1 MAGDS
6 SARAAL
12 SEIPVVRASSLEAP
26 SAGGSWSL
34 DSLAG
39 ILCELSEEVPCGA
52 LSFCAEIIRG
62 AQERGEP
69 VAWVASTDSVFFP
82 PDFAARGID
91 LRALAVIRAGGQTES
106 LAAGEWLVKS
116 GALGLL
122 VVDCSGQ
129 WSVSDSALGRLQ
141 KLAERSQC
149 AVVFLT
155 RKPRS
160 APSLGSR
167 IAVRGSV
174 SRSGPRP
181 LQVQVHLDRDK
192 RAAGGTRV
200 HRRYHAP
207 PGMR

>member
-1 MAGDS
+1 VRNDPGAI
-6 SARAAL
+6 AAL
-12 SEIPVVRASSLEAP
+12 SEIPVIRASSLEAP

-34 DSLAG
+34 DSLVG
-39 ILCELSEEVPCGA
+39 ILSELSEEHPCGA
-52 LSFCAEIIRG
+52 LSFCAEIIQE

-91 LRALAVIRAGGQTES
+91 LRALAVIRAGGQAES
-106 LAAGEWLVKS
+106 LTAGEWLVKS
-116 GALGLL
+116 GAVGLL
-122 VVDCSGQ
+122 VVDCGGQ
-129 WSVSDSALGRLQ
+129 WTVSDSALGRLQ

-149 AVVFLT
+149 AVLFLT

-167 IAVRGSV
+167 IAVRGCVAPAGS
-174 SRSGPRP
+174 RP
-181 LQVQVHLDRDK
+181 LLVDIHTDRDK
-192 RAAGGTRV
+192 RAAAGPRI
-200 HRRYHAP
+200 HRCYHAP